1 LSTTPSIIGVGAGKF
16 SGGAKD
22 FCPNFLKIAEKFLCD
37 FCQQILFY
45 KDREDLFWYDLQEK
59 AFVCFSA
66 NIGRDFLK
74 SNNVGRLFC
83 TVFGEFA
90 QIFRDF
96 TRIFNK
102 SKLLG
107 LSLHSSFLHHCQ
119 AL

>member
-37 FCQQILFY
+37 FCLQILFY

-83 TVFGEFA
+83 RFSENLPRFSG
-90 QIFRDF
+90 I
-96 TRIFNK
+96 
-102 SKLLG
+102 LPG
-107 LSLHSSFLHHCQ
+107 FLTNRNFWG
-119 AL
+119 